1 MTRYF
6 DRPIFV
12 IAMPR
17 SGSTLLFDLLAAHED
32 VWSWGDEAYPPWAA
46 IDPAVGSG
54 AEGDAFRL
62 PIDEDAAARA
72 ASVLHGGVVAAS
84 PGMSWLRR
92 KGIRPYRL
100 VEKTPANVIRVAAL
114 ARIWPDARF
123 ILLTRDA
130 PANIASLLEGRDA
143 GLAVRDWPKRS
154 GMDWHFLM
162 PPGWQDHLNDSPA
175 DQFAWQ
181 WEIGN
186 ETAMDNLAQLDHARV
201 RYEDLVANPGEVV
214 ADLLTFAALS
224 PSVAVQ
230 RAVDAMSPSK
240 HTLSAPRDE
249 KWRER
254 EAEITPVLPPLAGLR
269 RALGYDPGRGSAA
282 LMDDSRR

>member
-6 DRPIFV
+6 DRPVFV

-46 IDPAVGSG
+46 VDPAVGSG
-54 AEGDAFRL
+54 AEGDVFRV
-62 PIDEDAAARA
+62 PVDAAAALRA
-72 ASVLHGGVVAAS
+72 AAVLHGGVVAAS
-84 PGMSWLRR
+84 RDMGWLRR

-114 ARIWPDARF
+114 AQMWPDARF
-123 ILLTRDA
+123 IHLTRDA
-130 PANIASLLEGRDA
+130 PSNIASLLEGRDA
-143 GLAVRDWPKRS
+143 GLAIRDWPKRN

-162 PPGWQDHLNDSPA
+162 PPGWQGHLHDAPA
-175 DQFAWQ
+175 EQFAWQ
-181 WEIGN
+181 WEVGN
-186 ETAMDNLAQLDHARV
+186 ESALEDLDGLDHARV
-201 RYEDLVANPGEVV
+201 RYEDLVANPIEVI

-224 PSVAVQ
+224 PSAAVA
-230 RAVDAMSPSK
+230 RAVEEMAPSK
-240 HTLSAPRDE
+240 HTLSAPRDG

-254 EAEITPVLPPLAGLR
+254 EAEIAPVLRPLAGLR
-269 RALGYDPGRGSAA
+269 RALGYPAG
-282 LMDDSRR
+282 